1 MKDYTD
7 AIKEAFSFNRPAYIL
22 GQALMEGMIKAGL
35 TEEQA
40 LSLLYSKAYRWAL
53 DFGLGDTLHTLGV
66 TEGQRMAR
74 EYSGH
79 EWTRH
84 DLPQHAQLKEPTA

>member
-40 LSLLYSKAYRWAL
+40 LSLIYSKGYRWQLDGAL
-53 DFGLGDTLHTLGV
+53 
-66 TEGQRMAR
+66 GQALELIGYHHGQQMAR
-74 EYSGH
+74 IYSGH

-84 DLPQHAQLKEPTA
+84 DLPQHAQLKEPIA